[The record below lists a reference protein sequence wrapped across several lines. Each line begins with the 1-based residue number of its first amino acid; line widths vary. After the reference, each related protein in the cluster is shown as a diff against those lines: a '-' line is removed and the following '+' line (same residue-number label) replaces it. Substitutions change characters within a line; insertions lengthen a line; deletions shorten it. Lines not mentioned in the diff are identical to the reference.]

1 MYLHAVFK
9 KPILNIKQVKNKRL
23 KKDIP
28 ANVIHK
34 KADLVILMF
43 LFVCF
48 GFFSIFLL
56 LFICACKAW
65 FISPRCLVIL
75 MLYEVDVRIRNTS
88 RDKEKYL
95 TVISK

>member
-43 LFVCF
+43 LFVCLF
-48 GFFSIFLL
+48 WVFFHFS
-56 LFICACKAW
+56 FIIHMCMQGLVH
-65 FISPRCLVIL
+65 FSPLPGYINVI
-75 MLYEVDVRIRNTS
+75 RS
-88 RDKEKYL
+88 RRQDKEYFQG
-95 TVISK
+95 